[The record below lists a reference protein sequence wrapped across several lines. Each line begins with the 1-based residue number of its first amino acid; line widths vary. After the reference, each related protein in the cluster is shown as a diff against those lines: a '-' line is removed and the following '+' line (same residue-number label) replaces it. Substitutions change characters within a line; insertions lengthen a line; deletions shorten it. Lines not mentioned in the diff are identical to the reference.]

1 MFRSRTL
8 DPLFRQAVSAIDSG
22 DVTTLERLLAE
33 HPRLVR
39 ERLKAPG
46 AWLRDSV
53 GGALKRF
60 FRQPYL
66 LWFIAE
72 DPVRNGKLPGNIGQ
86 VTRVIIQAAEREGVE
101 TLPEQL
107 TYALRL
113 VAWSGVAAECGV
125 QIELIDILVDAGASP
140 DGIAENALV
149 NGHIAAAERLIERGA
164 SLTLSTALCLG
175 RWRDARRLAEAASA
189 EDKKDALVLAA
200 LNGNAEALST
210 LIDVGVD
217 PDMPSTNIYSHATP
231 LHHAV
236 CSGSL
241 DAVKVLVEAG
251 ADLRTRD
258 RAERATPLGWAEYYQ
273 GEHQSDERGQR
284 FGAIVAY
291 LREKES
297 PA

>member
-8 DPLFRQAVSAIDSG
+8 DRLFRQAVSAIDSG

-66 LWFIAE
+66 LWFVAE

-86 VTRVIIQAAEREGVE
+86 VTRVIIRAAEREGAE

-107 TYALRL
+107 NYALRL
-113 VAWSGVAAECGV
+113 VAWSGVAAEYGV

-140 DGIAENALV
+140 DGVAENALV
-149 NGHIAAAERLIERGA
+149 NGHVAAAERLIERGA
-164 SLTLSTALCLG
+164 SLTLATALCLG
-175 RWRDARRLAEAASA
+175 RWRDARRLAEDASA
-189 EDKKDALVLAA
+189 NDKKDALVLAA
-200 LNGNAEALST
+200 LNGNAEALRT

-217 PDMPSTNIYSHATP
+217 LNTPSTNIYSHATP

-258 RAERATPLGWAEYYQ
+258 RVERATALGWAEYYR
-273 GEHQSDERGQR
+273 GEHKTDERGQH
-284 FGAIVAY
+284 FGEIAAY
-291 LREKES
+291 LREKDT